1 MPIVV
6 SELYGMYYS
15 LRSEA
20 RIAEQ
25 SEFIV
30 SSREKRAQCVNRAW
44 VLASSKLAALIFTCN
59 DKNLLYY
66 KRVILSFGFHR
77 FIFLPVV
84 FFSQNQARHLTK

>member
-30 SSREKRAQCVNRAW
+30 SSREKHLQCVNRAW
-44 VLASSKLAALIFTCN
+44 VLASSELAALIFTCN
-59 DKNLLYY
+59 GKNLLYY

-84 FFSQNQARHLTK
+84 FFSQNQARHLTT

>member
-25 SEFIV
+25 NEFIV
-30 SSREKRAQCVNRAW
+30 SARAVCEPRVGPSEQQTR
-44 VLASSKLAALIFTCN
+44 SSH
-59 DKNLLYY
+59 LY
-66 KRVILSFGFHR
+66 L
-77 FIFLPVV
+77 
-84 FFSQNQARHLTK
+84 

>member
-25 SEFIV
+25 SEFII
-30 SSREKRAQCVNRAW
+30 SSPREARAQCVNRAW
-44 VLASSKLAALIFTCN
+44 VLASCKLAALIFTCKYAYFN
-59 DKNLLYY
+59 FYY
-66 KRVILSFGFHR
+66 YCFFY
-77 FIFLPVV
+77 IFLLPYC
-84 FFSQNQARHLTK
+84 

>member
-30 SSREKRAQCVNRAW
+30 SSREKRARSVW
-44 VLASSKLAALIFTCN
+44 T
-59 DKNLLYY
+59 
-66 KRVILSFGFHR
+66 
-77 FIFLPVV
+77 
-84 FFSQNQARHLTK
+84 ARGS

>member
-25 SEFIV
+25 SEFIGRDPFNQNFRKFRSKTQWIGSV
-30 SSREKRAQCVNRAW
+30 QPEKFRKTGPPFEVVLFSRSDRSEFWLNGSR
-44 VLASSKLAALIFTCN
+44 
-59 DKNLLYY
+59 
-66 KRVILSFGFHR
+66 
-77 FIFLPVV
+77 P
-84 FFSQNQARHLTK
+84 